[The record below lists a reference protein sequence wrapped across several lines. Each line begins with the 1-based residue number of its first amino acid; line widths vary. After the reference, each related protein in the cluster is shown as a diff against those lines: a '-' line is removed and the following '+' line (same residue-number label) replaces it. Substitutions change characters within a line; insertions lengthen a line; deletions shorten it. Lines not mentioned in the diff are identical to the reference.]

1 MVPACVDL
9 RDFPFMP
16 MEFGRLF
23 SSDTWT
29 LSNDAEKV
37 AAITL
42 WGKSWSQVPAGSLP
56 ADDRLLAAHS
66 GAGPRWKRV
75 KDMALRGWRQGG
87 DGRLYHPVVC
97 EKALEAWL
105 EKLTQRLS
113 SGAGN
118 AKRWGIEF
126 DPSDIEAQIIDARG
140 MLAALNP
147 QSKAL
152 AKRKPPGVPS
162 GPKKPPAGN
171 PRPVPPGVPSG
182 SQETE
187 TGTGNKDQQLAI
199 GKSTPASSPL
209 PARDDSPSGVGDPP
223 SVHAAIAANPALP
236 AVVALRK
243 RGGVWLRLTPT
254 NPEILTAIR
263 EGVTLETIEALA
275 DAYPEKPPTYV
286 IRAARR
292 ERADGAQPI
301 TGETHHARP
310 REPRKSL
317 ADQTLEWAAE
327 QQGHGVPLDP
337 DDREVRAPVDLA
349 VRRTSGG
356 SGGG

>member
-1 MVPACVDL
+1 MTTALVPPCVDL
-9 RDFPFMP
+9 RDFAFMP
-16 MEFGRLF
+16 MEFARLF

-56 ADDRLLAAHS
+56 DDDRLLAVHS

-75 KDMALRGWRQGG
+75 KEMALRGWRKGD

-105 EKLTQRLS
+105 EKLSQRLS

-126 DPSDIEAQIIDARG
+126 DPTEIEAQITHARG

-152 AKRKPPGVPS
+152 AKRRPPGIQSGSKKHPTGNPERIPS
-162 GPKKPPAGN
+162 GIPL
-171 PRPVPPGVPSG
+171 G
-182 SQETE
+182 SQETG
-187 TGTGNKDQQLAI
+187 TGTEKQDQKQQQASTL
-199 GKSTPASSPL
+199 GKGEK
-209 PARDDSPSGVGDPP
+209 PARDSNSGGDVPP
-223 SVHAAIAANPALP
+223 AMRTMADEAHVTNPALC

-243 RGGVWLRLTPT
+243 RGQQWLRLTPN
-254 NPEILTAIR
+254 NPEIIAAIG
-263 EGVTLETIEALA
+263 EGVTLASIEAFA
-275 DAYPEKPPTYV
+275 DAYPDKPPLYV

-301 TGETHHARP
+301 AGDSHARH
-310 REPRKSL
+310 REPKKSL
-317 ADQTLEWAAE
+317 ADQTLEWAAG
-327 QQGHGVPLDP
+327 QHAVGVPLDP
-337 DDREVRAPVDLA
+337 DDRPLRPPLDVA
-349 VRRTSGG
+349 VR
-356 SGGG
+356 

>member
-1 MVPACVDL
+1 MTAPLVPACVDL

-23 SSDTWT
+23 ASDTWT
-29 LSNDAEKV
+29 LSTDTEKV

-56 ADDRLLAAHS
+56 DDDRLLAAHS

-75 KDMALRGWRQGG
+75 KDMALRGWRKGG

-105 EKLTQRLS
+105 EKLSQRLS

-126 DPSDIEAQIIDARG
+126 DPTEIEAQITDARG

-152 AKRKPPGVPS
+152 SKRKPPGVPS
-162 GPKKPPAGN
+162 GSKKRPDRNPKP
-171 PRPVPPGVPSG
+171 VPSG
-182 SQETE
+182 IPLGSQE
-187 TGTGNKDQQLAI
+187 TGTGNKDQKQ
-199 GKSTPASSPL
+199 
-209 PARDDSPSGVGDPP
+209 DPP
-223 SVHAAIAANPALP
+223 SPVGNSEILARGCDETPSPTNRPPKPRSANALACIAMRKAGAARVNPSHPVLLAGLDEGATPAMYGDAVREAIEAGKGEPFAYAIATVRSRIAEA
-236 AVVALRK
+236 K
-243 RGGVWLRLTPT
+243 RAPTTP
-254 NPEILTAIR
+254 
-263 EGVTLETIEALA
+263 G
-275 DAYPEKPPTYV
+275 
-286 IRAARR
+286 AA
-292 ERADGAQPI
+292 
-301 TGETHHARP
+301 HARP
-310 REPRKSL
+310 HGPRKSL

-327 QQGHGVPLDP
+327 QHATGVPLDP
-337 DDREVRAPVDLA
+337 DDRPLRPPLDVA
-349 VRRTSGG
+349 VR
-356 SGGG
+356 